1 LLGASGKT
9 LVKLMAGSI
18 WLEASEAGHGSDF
31 RFTARFK
38 AREALKP
45 APNAPELLPQA
56 RDVAASMERLGI

>member
-1 LLGASGKT
+1 
-9 LVKLMAGSI
+9 MAGSI